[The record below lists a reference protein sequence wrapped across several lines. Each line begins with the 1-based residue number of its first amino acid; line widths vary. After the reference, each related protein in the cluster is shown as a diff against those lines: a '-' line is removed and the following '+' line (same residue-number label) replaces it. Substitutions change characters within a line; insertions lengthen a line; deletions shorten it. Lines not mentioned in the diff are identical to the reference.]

1 MTQPRHSGATVAL
14 EQCTVVKLQSATA
27 AVVELTR
34 TRLGQR
40 VADDCGDFLVP
51 AILEHDGAA
60 GRIVFERFHELCRL
74 DGAGAACGVPARA
87 FACAGRALA
96 RIHGSRAATQSGDVF
111 SHGDFGLDN
120 VLWSPQRDALVVI
133 DWSDAA
139 WVPRRCVD
147 HVRPAAVDLAIFLVG
162 LFYRSGLRPRAVW
175 RRRAADDFL
184 AAYRDAGPGIDSS
197 DLHGWVERLT
207 SIKQSGRRT
216 WLGRLL
222 HAGAVHELRHR
233 VRALA

>member
-1 MTQPRHSGATVAL
+1 MTQPRHSGATV
-14 EQCTVVKLQSATA
+14 VVEHDAVEKVQPAAAA
-27 AVVELTR
+27 AVEYAR

-40 VADDCGDFLVP
+40 IADACGDFLVP
-51 AILEHDGAA
+51 AILDHDAA
-60 GRIVFERFHELCRL
+60 GRLVFERFHGLLRL
-74 DGAGAACGVPARA
+74 DGTAGAAGVPARA
-87 FACAGRALA
+87 FACAGRALG
-96 RIHGSRAATQSGDVF
+96 RIHGGHAATGSDVF

-139 WVPRRCVD
+139 WVPRPCVD
-147 HVRPAAVDLAIFLVG
+147 HLRPAAVDLAIFLVG
-162 LFYRSGLRPRAVW
+162 LYYRSPVRAGRRRW

-184 AAYRDAGPGIDSS
+184 AAYRDAGGRIDRN

-207 SIKQSGRRT
+207 AIKQSGRRT

-222 HAGAVHELRHR
+222 HAGAVLELRHHVR
-233 VRALA
+233 VLA